1 MKAPIFIA
9 TILIGLIA
17 AGCSFTSYTYLS
29 LTESNKEQVEEKIK
43 DYQQDED
50 VGAEVILSLK
60 MGIEISGEIL
70 SVSDSTVTM
79 CSEYSATEEE
89 LANLKY
95 PITTVRNDEIQE
107 LTIKGSNCVWI
118 GFAIGSA
125 TFTGIGIWI
134 GHEFD
139 TGMDSEGGKAV
150 FGVIGFLT
158 GAIVGSFLG
167 YFLSTDDV
175 ILHEIPPV
183 YNLSLLKP
191 LARYP
196 DEEPEYL
203 RAIK

>member
-89 LANLKY
+89 LATLKY

>member
-139 TGMDSEGGKAV
+139 TGMDSEGGKAG
-150 FGVIGFLT
+150 FGVIGFLA
-158 GAIVGSFLG
+158 GAIVGSILG

-175 ILHEIPPV
+175 ILQEIPPI

>member
-1 MKAPIFIA
+1 M
-9 TILIGLIA
+9 
-17 AGCSFTSYTYLS
+17 S
-29 LTESNKEQVEEKIK
+29 LQNGKEIN
-43 DYQQDED
+43 
-50 VGAEVILSLK
+50 
-60 MGIEISGEIL
+60 GELL
-70 SVSDSTVTM
+70 SVRDSTIIICTKH
-79 CSEYSATEEE
+79 SATDLE
-89 LANLKY
+89 LTNLAY
-95 PITTVRNDEIQE
+95 PIITIQNDEIKK

-139 TGMDSEGGKAV
+139 TGMDSEGGKAG
-150 FGVIGFLT
+150 FGVIGFLA
-158 GAIVGSFLG
+158 GAIVGSILG